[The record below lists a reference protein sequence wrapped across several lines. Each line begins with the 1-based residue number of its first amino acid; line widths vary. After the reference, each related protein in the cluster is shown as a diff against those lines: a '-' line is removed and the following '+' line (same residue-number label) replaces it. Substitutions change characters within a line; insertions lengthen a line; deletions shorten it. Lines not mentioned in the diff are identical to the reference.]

1 MEVMLLSLGIAIMI
15 SMLIAIIFLFKR
27 IIDCFRGSE
36 STKII
41 KSYDESRK
49 LTFWNTGVAEIC
61 SIATMF
67 LFCIVG
73 ISFDFN
79 GNKAGEALQI
89 YSNGSFV
96 NSYETLSQANIGAI
110 WFVLLFGII
119 SYYVIIINYDKLS
132 PILYCIFS
140 SGLIL
145 NIIFTIMYLFHVKFF
160 VQGEYPINGSAYMIF
175 GGFAYFSI
183 LYLLLII
190 ESLRK
195 FINDRKTSN
204 ITYKNV
210 FLKFINKLSMSYLT
224 MPILWVISLFPIMI
238 IIQLILILFGQS
250 PDSFIQMF
258 FDTSSY
264 NLSQVPVP
272 EPIQLSGD
280 GHYLCTV
287 SARGHDNIVKPVR
300 AGIRHGNK
308 IVVNRQLLIANAFEN
323 ILEEY
328 TPKFH
333 KAIRYIYDT
342 YGYPLSKHINTKLSA
357 DLVYILM
364 KPLEWVFLF
373 VLYLVDSKPENR
385 INIQYS
391 ELRK

>member
-1 MEVMLLSLGIAIMI
+1 MEIILLSLGIAIIIFLAI
-15 SMLIAIIFLFKR
+15 SIIFLFKR
-27 IIDCFRGSE
+27 IVDVVSGNE
-36 STKII
+36 STKVI
-41 KSYDESRK
+41 KSYDESKK
-49 LTFWNTGVAEIC
+49 LTFWNTGVAEVC
-61 SIATMF
+61 SIVTMF
-67 LFCIVG
+67 LFCMVG
-73 ISFDFN
+73 ISYDFN
-79 GNKAGEALQI
+79 GSNAGEALQI
-89 YSNGSFV
+89 YSYGSFV
-96 NSYETLSQANIGAI
+96 NSYETLSQANTGFL
-110 WFVLLFGII
+110 WFSLVFGII
-119 SYYVIIINYDKLS
+119 SYYVIILNYDKLS

-145 NIIFTIMYLFHVKFF
+145 NVIFTIMYLFHVKFF
-160 VQGEYPINGSAYMIF
+160 VQGEYPINESAYLIF

-195 FINDRKTSN
+195 FIKERKN
-204 ITYKNV
+204 QDITYRNV
-210 FLKFINKLSMSYLT
+210 FLKFINKLSMRYLT

-287 SARGHDNIVKPVR
+287 SARGHKNIVKPVR

-333 KAIRYIYDT
+333 KAIRYIYDK
-342 YGYPLSKHINTKLSA
+342 YGYPLSKNINTKLSA

-364 KPLEWVFLF
+364 KPLECVFLF